1 MKPEWN
7 PVDNPRLTW
16 LGFEAADEM
25 VREAE
30 STVRLAGSF
39 SKPPTMQK
47 NKDGQMVEVME
58 DGRVPHAARDK
69 VYGLAW
75 LRGNKKEGKKR
86 FRDIYIHLLE
96 VGTGGV
102 LQELEGFHG
111 KMDGVPWR
119 IGPDPLYEFILDV
132 INNAKRP
139 TDRNDGVSG
148 GDPDDTNGTGSS
160 RGAQRARDVRHLAYM
175 YKQNELVGI
184 CNDWA
189 GDVAEDPRAAAGAVG
204 DKMMNE
210 RKKPEQPGK
219 PPPTNATTKRA
230 EDPLHPEFKGMVQH
244 VSDVFA
250 ARNQATNPS
259 VQSGNNTELV
269 QAITAMV
276 QSNQQQNQQTNQMMM
291 GVLHHSQQLIQHLMQ
306 QPGQTIPPPGQATS
320 SGWQATFQPPQAADE
335 AAQPQPQP
343 GQATEV
349 LDLDALD
356 NNLDDEAKQQ
366 LMKKWAK
373 ELKKI

>member
-16 LGFEAADEM
+16 LGFEAAGEM

-30 STVRLAGSF
+30 RTVKQAGSF
-39 SKPPTMQK
+39 SKPPTMQE
-47 NKDGQMVEVME
+47 NKDGKWVEVME

-69 VYGLAW
+69 VYGIAW

-96 VGTGGV
+96 LGTGGV
-102 LQELEGFHG
+102 RQELEGFHG

-204 DKMMNE
+204 DKMLNE
-210 RKKPEQPGK
+210 RKKPEKPGK
-219 PPPTNATTKRA
+219 PPPPTNATTKRA
-230 EDPLHPEFKGMVQH
+230 EDLNPEFKGMVQH

-259 VQSGNNTELV
+259 VQSGNNKELV

-276 QSNQQQNQQTNQMMM
+276 QCNQQQNQQTNQMMM
-291 GVLHHSQQLIQHLMQ
+291 GVLHHSQQMLQHLMQ
-306 QPGQTIPPPGQATS
+306 QPGQTLPPPGQATS
-320 SGWQATFQPPQAADE
+320 SGWQGTVATFQPPQAADE
-335 AAQPQPQP
+335 AQPQP

-356 NNLDDEAKQQ
+356 NLDTEAKKK
-366 LMKKWAK
+366 LVKLAKKWAK
-373 ELKKI
+373 ELE